1 MLCARL
7 GSSNR
12 TGHAGGKH
20 REPLAALSLGL
31 ELDIVPQR
39 RPLFAP
45 WACARRESEHVTV
58 IDSSQDTT
66 HTSRALARRRWQ
78 LQLYLRG
85 AAAAFLAAEIAA
97 EKDKRRRNDHQG
109 NDDPLQLRLSGVLG
123 HTAGEVRP
131 RAKVTRCRSARWSR
145 RCVAAARCAATAL
158 HVRERLAT
166 GQRATKISGCG
177 EVQKEK
183 RKADGP
189 TSSAKP
195 KPNMVQNGFKNS
207 YSAFTKTH
215 TRALH

>member
-1 MLCARL
+1 MPAASIESRL
-7 GSSNR
+7 LRSR
-12 TGHAGGKH
+12 
-20 REPLAALSLGL
+20 LALSLTLFRSGG
-31 ELDIVPQR
+31 R
-39 RPLFAP
+39 FSRPGPALGA
-45 WACARRESEHVTV
+45 SEHVTV

-195 KPNMVQNGFKNS
+195 KPNMVQNGFNNS